1 MKKDLTK
8 IRKEEEK
15 LYKNFLIVR
24 NEYIYTN
31 NKKEEQ
37 RKITEIK
44 KIFKKLDPLQIKL
57 QIMNPKTSK
66 ERLEAIIDMCKESKD
81 KYIKSIE
88 RSDDDNGI

>member
-8 IRKEEEK
+8 IRKEEEE

>member
-8 IRKEEEK
+8 IRKEEEE

-57 QIMNPKTSK
+57 QMMNPKTSK

>member
-8 IRKEEEK
+8 IRKEEEE

-31 NKKEEQ
+31 DKKEEQ

>member
-8 IRKEEEK
+8 IRKEEEE

-88 RSDDDNGI
+88 KSDDDNGI

>member
-15 LYKNFLIVR
+15 LYKKFLIVR

-37 RKITEIK
+37 CKIIEIK

-66 ERLEAIIDMCKESKD
+66 ERLEAIINMCKESKD

>member
-1 MKKDLTK
+1 MKKDITK
-8 IRKEEEK
+8 IRKEEEE
-15 LYKNFLIVR
+15 LYRKFLIVR

-31 NKKEEQ
+31 DKKEEQ

-57 QIMNPKTSK
+57 QIMNPNTSK

>member
-1 MKKDLTK
+1 MKKDITK
-8 IRKEEEK
+8 IRKEEEE
-15 LYKNFLIVR
+15 LYRKFLIVR

-44 KIFKKLDPLQIKL
+44 KIFKKLDLLQIKL

>member
-37 RKITEIK
+37 SKITEIK

>member
-8 IRKEEEK
+8 IRKEEEE

-57 QIMNPKTSK
+57 QMMNPKTSK

-88 RSDDDNGI
+88 KSDDDNGI

>member
-15 LYKNFLIVR
+15 LYKKFLIVR

-37 RKITEIK
+37 CKITEIK

-66 ERLEAIIDMCKESKD
+66 ERLEAIINMCKESKD